1 MPLIENVWFSIRFV
15 DILFP
20 LIENVLFSIRAKVL
34 CWLGQ
39 RTVFYPRPVLHVLI
53 ETNLLFVYIICNTIS
68 LQQYYTLILCPLPLF
83 ICILC
88 IPLITVLPRRRRQ
101 SAKSLKQGSISNT
114 TRPGFTRYTFYCFP
128 ASKFIQSQ

>member
-39 RTVFYPRPVLHVLI
+39 RTVLYPRPVLHVLI

-68 LQQYYTLILCPLPLF
+68 LQQYYTLHLCPYHCSYAYYSLHSSYEENEA
-83 ICILC
+83 ICEIL
-88 IPLITVLPRRRRQ
+88 IARRHYEYYEAGFYEVNLLSIILIGMHPR
-101 SAKSLKQGSISNT
+101 K
-114 TRPGFTRYTFYCFP
+114 
-128 ASKFIQSQ
+128 